1 MSENVIEA
9 RDLTKRYNGTAVV
22 NGISFAVARGE
33 IFGLL
38 GPNGA
43 GKTTTIL
50 MLLGLSDI
58 SSGQARV
65 LGYDPA
71 REPLAVK
78 RRVGYLPDQVG
89 FYDNLTAAE
98 NLRYAARLMGIE
110 RGEREDK
117 ITASLRHVG
126 LADVTDKRVGTFSR
140 GMRQRLGL
148 AEILIKEAQIAIL
161 DEPTS
166 GLDPQATVEL
176 LNIIRE
182 LKHQGVSVLL
192 SSHLLERVQSVC
204 DRVAL
209 FNQGNIALIG
219 TVPDLGRQVL
229 GGGFRVEVEAEGQGL
244 AERIA
249 AIPGVQR
256 VEAAGANRVLLFAD
270 RDVRPEAAAAVVAAG
285 GRLLRLSVE
294 EPSSKRSTPAT
305 SRPMQESV
313 MRREGSALHGFG
325 VVTLKEVADHFTSIL
340 VVVLVVLVVA
350 TAVAVVRG
358 AVDQIKEI
366 TAEDPYLFLR
376 LFTRGG
382 PLPLVALLSFL
393 VPLIAI
399 GLGFDAVNGE
409 HNRRTLSRIL
419 SQPIYRDAL
428 LFGKFVAGLF
438 TLSISLIVL
447 WLLVIGFGLVGLGV
461 PPNAEEMARALVLL
475 VVTIA
480 YGGFWFALALLFSIV
495 FRSAATAALGLAGGM
510 AVPHH
515 PLAAVLAGAGGRGD
529 HGR

>member
-1 MSENVIEA
+1 MSENVIEVQ
-9 RDLTKRYNGTAVV
+9 DLTKRYNGTAVV
-22 NGISFAVARGE
+22 NGISFSVARGE

-110 RGEREDK
+110 RGAREHK
-117 ITASLRHVG
+117 IMASLRHVG

-209 FNQGNIALIG
+209 FNQGNIALLG

-294 EPSSKRSTPAT
+294 EPSLEA
-305 SRPMQESV
+305 
-313 MRREGSALHGFG
+313 
-325 VVTLKEVADHFTSIL
+325 I
-340 VVVLVVLVVA
+340 
-350 TAVAVVRG
+350 
-358 AVDQIKEI
+358 
-366 TAEDPYLFLR
+366 Y
-376 LFTRGG
+376 TRYFQTH
-382 PLPLVALLSFL
+382 A
-393 VPLIAI
+393 
-399 GLGFDAVNGE
+399 GE
-409 HNRRTLSRIL
+409 RH
-419 SQPIYRDAL
+419 
-428 LFGKFVAGLF
+428 
-438 TLSISLIVL
+438 
-447 WLLVIGFGLVGLGV
+447 
-461 PPNAEEMARALVLL
+461 
-475 VVTIA
+475 
-480 YGGFWFALALLFSIV
+480 
-495 FRSAATAALGLAGGM
+495 AA
-510 AVPHH
+510 
-515 PLAAVLAGAGGRGD
+515 
-529 HGR
+529 